1 MSLEINIKT
10 ACKRTSVSAAGGNKL
25 KAKYMPLPPAGRH
38 IRNRLQAT
46 TGAQLADAEETT
58 EYTDYTEKTINASP
72 PFIVVSD

>member
-1 MSLEINIKT
+1 MPLRG
-10 ACKRTSVSAAGGNKL
+10 AMAAYAEL

>member
-1 MSLEINIKT
+1 MPLRG
-10 ACKRTSVSAAGGNKL
+10 AMAAYAEL

-58 EYTDYTEKTINASP
+58 EYMDYADYLRTTKYIKHTKMP
-72 PFIVVSD
+72 RRRRTWC